1 MKAIRIK
8 TDKNAAS
15 AEKTRFEKST
25 TASMMLTDDF
35 L

>member
-1 MKAIRIK
+1 MKTRINVIRIK

-25 TASMMLTDDF
+25 TA
-35 L
+35 